1 MNNIKELVGNWSV
14 NFAFWIDRNY
24 LTDLTWDESEWT
36 FYQRT
41 KWKISNLAYRL
52 GGFLLNED

>member
-1 MNNIKELVGNWSV
+1 MKNLKKFIGNWSV
-14 NFAFWIDRNY
+14 NFSFWIDKNY

-36 FYQRT
+36 FYQTT

-52 GGFLLNED
+52 GGFMLHED